1 MRLETHSVLTNNLII
16 EIEEFLLRSVSKF
29 NPLFSSP
36 VWADRLRELIVFD
49 YRFIIIR
56 DDGEIIALHLVFHGY
71 RGYTHVDK
79 FPLYLRY
86 ILRKLFF
93 FLFSYQIWYNFIVFK
108 RNLDVLKLKQSK
120 NLIYKN
126 IESHGTRVTNS
137 PIFDGDASYFND
149 VNMHVSKWGTY
160 ILNFYNKTYEEI
172 HANFKR
178 QARRPIK
185 QARSKGVSIRR
196 LKETDLKDY
205 ANWLL
210 LNQKETGKN
219 YVVSEKMI
227 KKDLSFMSRSGYIGE
242 IFVAY
247 LDGVILGSLGI
258 WGFGNFISENGV
270 NISSYSKKN
279 KIYVQDLIKDEV
291 VKYCYSNDI
300 KYYDLSGFNPGKNV
314 SEKEKSISFFKEK
327 FSGVKVIYDQIT
339 NR

>member
-1 MRLETHSVLTNNLII
+1 LETHSVLTNNLII

-36 VWADRLRELIVFD
+36 VWADRLRELIAFD
-49 YRFIIIR
+49 YRYIIVR

-71 RGYTHVDK
+71 RGYARLLK

-86 ILRKLFF
+86 ILRKLLF
-93 FLFSYQIWYNFIVFK
+93 FLYGYQTWYNFIVFK
-108 RNLDVLKLKQSK
+108 GNLDLLKLEQSK

-126 IESHGTRVTNS
+126 IESHGTRVANS
-137 PIFDGDASYFND
+137 PIFDGDITYFND
-149 VNMHVSKWGTY
+149 GNMHVSKWGTY

-172 HANFKR
+172 HANYKR

-185 QARSKGVSIRR
+185 QAISKGVYIRR
-196 LKETDLKDY
+196 LKETDLKEY

-270 NISSYSKKN
+270 NISSYAKEN
-279 KIYVQDLIKDEV
+279 KIYAQDLIKDEV
-291 VKYCYSNDI
+291 VKYCFNNDI
-300 KYYDLSGFNPGKNV
+300 KYYDLSGFNPSKNA
-314 SEKEKSISFFKEK
+314 SSKEKSINFFKEK
-327 FSGVKVIYDQIT
+327 FSGVKLIYDLIV
-339 NR
+339 